1 MTIKTAK
8 IGSLGVGFR
17 SFLAK
22 SIAHGKKSPYLCS
35 VKQEQGGRHLLHTE
49 PVLGLILT

>member
-8 IGSLGVGFR
+8 IGPLGVGFR

-22 SIAHGKKSPYLCS
+22 KYCSRKKKPYLCS